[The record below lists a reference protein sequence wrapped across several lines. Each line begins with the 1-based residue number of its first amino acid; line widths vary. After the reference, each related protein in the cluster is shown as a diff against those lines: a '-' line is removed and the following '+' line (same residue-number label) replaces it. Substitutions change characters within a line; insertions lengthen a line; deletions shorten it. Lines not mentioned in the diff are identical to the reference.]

1 MSWWRK
7 IKTIKQTSIERYQE
21 GRSACWS
28 RSKLKLWSGEEEDGA
43 LGTGFDPRPGNQA
56 LVETENAA
64 ASINCLESFGQRLS
78 TVGGKLC
85 LDDLEGLAK
94 RGDFK
99 QIESYII
106 DIVRRSWK
114 AELQAVSDNL
124 LAPRAR
130 FLYEMGFFL
139 RGALGSGTVSSAGAI
154 VQLCIWDVSEK
165 GRRKRGRNDEAR
177 ASTLK
182 ISVKETRI
190 GHLWLSSTAVVFPAL
205 ESLPLLGASQSH
217 QHNPTVGA
225 LSFAFGICHRSEY
238 PSRLK
243 FRRYLQIRFLWYL
256 QTASY

>member
-182 ISVKETRI
+182 NKCQGSSGRPFVTEFDRGRLSCFGKLAAAWGEPIS
-190 GHLWLSSTAVVFPAL
+190 
-205 ESLPLLGASQSH
+205 
-217 QHNPTVGA
+217 PT
-225 LSFAFGICHRSEY
+225 
-238 PSRLK
+238 
-243 FRRYLQIRFLWYL
+243 
-256 QTASY
+256 